1 MKRLH
6 VHIIFEHGVDRKPF
20 GVAYIRDIL
29 PLTHPVNSEAFEVTQ
44 GTDYALS
51 DVVIIERTW
60 KPGITLQQAETLVDQ
75 VHTDRARLVYTIDD
89 NLLDLEDMPL
99 PARMAVLYFCRAAD
113 GILVSTQALK
123 ERLSGLSRNIFIIPN
138 MLDER
143 LFIHPL
149 SASADALPRPID
161 TISGEPLR
169 IGFMGTFTHD
179 VDLMSILQALRT
191 ILRKYTPDVE
201 MQLLGGIANPV
212 LAKAF
217 QGLPFQVLRL
227 QPDDIAYPN
236 FIPWMR
242 RNLRWDLGLAP
253 LENTRFN
260 LCKSDIKFLD
270 YSALGIPGI
279 YSRVPSYEATVQ
291 HLETGWLAENIPAAW
306 AEAIEALLSDVEL
319 RTRLAHN
326 AQEVIISRRTL
337 QDNAHLWR
345 EAIQNIA
352 SSG

>member
-6 VHIIFEHGVDRKPF
+6 VHIIFEHGADRKPF

-29 PLTHPVNSEAFEVTQ
+29 PLTHPANSEAFEVTQ
-44 GTDYALS
+44 GTGYALS
-51 DVVIIERTW
+51 DVVIIERAW
-60 KPGITLQQAETLVDQ
+60 KPGITLHQAEALVNQ
-75 VHTDRARLVYTIDD
+75 VRKDRAHLVYTIDD
-89 NLLDLEDMPL
+89 NLLDLEEMPL
-99 PARMAVLYFCRAAD
+99 PARMAVRYFCRAAD

-123 ERLSGLSRNIFIIPN
+123 ERLSRLSRNIFVIPN

-149 SASADALPRPID
+149 SDADGAPPRSID
-161 TISGEPLR
+161 AKPGEPLR

-179 VDLMSILQALRT
+179 ADLMCILQALRT
-191 ILRKYTPDVE
+191 ILRKHNPDVE
-201 MQLLGGIANPV
+201 LQLLGGIANPALV
-212 LAKAF
+212 KAF
-217 QGLPFQVLRL
+217 QGLPFQLL
-227 QPDDIAYPN
+227 HLPPGDIAYPN

-253 LENTRFN
+253 LEDTRFN

-270 YSALGIPGI
+270 YSALCIPGV
-279 YSRVPSYEATVQ
+279 YSRVSSYEATIQ
-291 HLETGWLAENIPAAW
+291 HLETGWLAENTIAAW
-306 AEAIEALLSDVEL
+306 VEALDALLSDVKL

-326 AQEVIISRRTL
+326 AQEVVTSRRTL
-337 QDNAHLWR
+337 QNNTHLWR
-345 EAIQNIA
+345 EAIQTIV